1 MEKLSSGLREVG
13 GENKMTSMKIKDVA
27 ELDALYGAASPR
39 SIAKEINYL
48 NFEYQSFI
56 EASPL
61 MTIATVG
68 REGLDCSPRG
78 DKDGVVR
85 VINSTT
91 IRFADRKGNNRL
103 DTLRNIIEDDR
114 IALLFLVPGVGE
126 TMRVNGRAVISTSPE
141 LLEAFTMDGKP
152 PKTVIEVKVES
163 VYFQC
168 SKALLRAGIWSS
180 DLSVACADVP
190 SAGAMLKAVIDDDF
204 DANEYDKSWSESQK
218 GGLW

>member
-1 MEKLSSGLREVG
+1 
-13 GENKMTSMKIKDVA
+13 
-27 ELDALYGAASPR
+27 
-39 SIAKEINYL
+39 
-48 NFEYQSFI
+48 
-56 EASPL
+56 

-68 REGLDCSPRG
+68 REGLDCSPQG

-126 TMRVNGRAVISTSPE
+126 TMRERTSSYISFSR

-168 SKALLRAGIWSS
+168 STLLRSGIWSS
-180 DLSVACADVP
+180 DLSVCADVP

-204 DANEYDKSWSESQK
+204 DANEYDKVGVKAKKMGFGKQPSF
-218 GGLW
+218 